1 VGIRGQL
8 QAAILACPRGAISHG
23 SAAILWEILDCEVDK
38 IHVTVPAD
46 QHPRGAD
53 LAVHRRHPLPR
64 VTKLHRIRVTRPLET
79 LVDLAG
85 SSPPDLVEAAVNE
98 ADRRGLVRI
107 DAARKQLARMR
118 PARGTRRLADVLDR
132 HVVTDSKLEERF
144 LRIVKKVGLPT
155 PQTRTRVNG
164 FRVDFFWPELGLVVE
179 TDGLTYHRTPAQ
191 QAKDRRRD
199 QVHTAAGLTCLRFTN
214 AQVRRNERTV
224 ASTLRTVAHRLDANV
239 RNPTL

>member
-1 VGIRGQL
+1 MASKNAHSAALAIAIRQNDVVSYGQLDALGFTESAIRHALAVGRFHLVRPGVVAIGRPDVGIRGQL

-64 VTKLHRIRVTRPLET
+64 VTKLHRLRVTRPLET

-98 ADRRGLVRI
+98 AD
-107 DAARKQLARMR
+107 
-118 PARGTRRLADVLDR
+118 
-132 HVVTDSKLEERF
+132 
-144 LRIVKKVGLPT
+144 
-155 PQTRTRVNG
+155 
-164 FRVDFFWPELGLVVE
+164 
-179 TDGLTYHRTPAQ
+179 
-191 QAKDRRRD
+191 
-199 QVHTAAGLTCLRFTN
+199 
-214 AQVRRNERTV
+214 
-224 ASTLRTVAHRLDANV
+224 
-239 RNPTL
+239 